1 MKRGTRDRL
10 ANVETEA
17 RKLARSGEHRGFAS
31 IQAALLERGFT
42 EAAVVFRNRWTRAK
56 LDRLCDQAAHI
67 TTSRHAWPA
76 MLRRSAEER

>member
-1 MKRGTRDRL
+1 MKRGIRDRL

-42 EAAVVFRNRWTRAK
+42 EAVAVFRNRWTRSE
-56 LDRLCDQAAHI
+56 LDRLCDQAADI
-67 TTSRHAWPA
+67 STTRHARPA
-76 MLRRSAEER
+76 TLRGSAERR